1 MVSQPFDARAAGRP
15 VADRPPTYA
24 RPGAARPVP
33 QRTGG
38 RRPPV
43 PVKILIAGGFGVGKT
58 TFIGSLSEIEPLTT
72 EASMTSMSIG
82 VDQPGDRDHK
92 TTTTVAMDFGRITI
106 DDSIILYMFG
116 TPGQDRF
123 GFMWNDL
130 AQGALAGIVLVDTS
144 RIADS
149 FVALDYFEKIGLPFV
164 IAVNQFEGQRNLT
177 LEETR
182 TAATVAPTVPVIEVD
197 ARSRESV
204 KQGLLSV
211 LHLVLIRAKA
221 KSARS

>member
-1 MVSQPFDARAAGRP
+1 MVSQPFEARMPVRPAAP
-15 VADRPPTYA
+15 APS
-24 RPGAARPVP
+24 
-33 QRTGG
+33 G

-72 EASMTSMSIG
+72 EASMTSFGIG
-82 VDQPGDRDHK
+82 VDEPGAREQK

-106 DDSIILYMFG
+106 DDSIILYLFG

-130 AQGALAGIVLVDTS
+130 AQGALAGIVLVDSS
-144 RIADS
+144 RLADS

-164 IAVNQFEGQRNLT
+164 VAVNQFDGQQNLT
-177 LEETR
+177 LDETR
-182 TAATVAPTVPVIEVD
+182 TATTVGPDVPVISVD

-204 KQGLLSV
+204 KQGLLNV
-211 LHLVLIRAKA
+211 LHLVLMRAKA
-221 KSARS
+221 KSSARR

>member
-1 MVSQPFDARAAGRP
+1 MVSEPFEAPAPPQAGK
-15 VADRPPTYA
+15 
-24 RPGAARPVP
+24 
-33 QRTGG
+33 
-38 RRPPV
+38 RPPV

-58 TFIGSLSEIEPLTT
+58 TLIGSLSEIEPLTT
-72 EASMTSMSIG
+72 EASMTSLG
-82 VDQPGDRDHK
+82 VLVDEPGERDGK

-106 DDSIILYMFG
+106 DGSIILYLFG

-130 AQGALAGIVLVDTS
+130 AHGALAGIVLVDTG

-149 FVALDYFEKIGLPFV
+149 FVALDYFEQIGLPFV
-164 IAVNQFEGQRNLT
+164 VAVNQFEGQRNLT

-182 TAATVAPTVPVIEVD
+182 ASATVGADVPVIAVD

-204 KQGLLSV
+204 KEGLLSV
-211 LHLVLIRAKA
+211 LHLVLVKARARQGSRA
-221 KSARS
+221 

>member
-1 MVSQPFDARAAGRP
+1 MVSVPFDAPQP
-15 VADRPPTYA
+15 VAR
-24 RPGAARPVP
+24 
-33 QRTGG
+33 

-43 PVKILIAGGFGVGKT
+43 PVKIIIAGGFGVGKT

-82 VDQPGDRDHK
+82 VDRPGERDQK
-92 TTTTVAMDFGRITI
+92 STTTVAMDFGRITI
-106 DDSIILYMFG
+106 DASIILYLFG

-130 AQGALAGIVLVDTS
+130 AQGALAGIVLVDSS

-164 IAVNQFEGQRNLT
+164 VAVNQFEGQRNLS
-177 LEETR
+177 LDEVR
-182 TAATVAPTVPVIEVD
+182 VATNVTPEVPVIDVD

-204 KQGLLSV
+204 KHGLLST
-211 LHLVLIRAKA
+211 LHLVLMRAKA
-221 KSARS
+221 RQARA